1 MAQYT
6 FLLPD
11 VGEGIHEGQLVEWLA
26 KVGDSIKEDQPLVR
40 IETDK
45 AVVELPSPV
54 SGVISQLKGNPGE
67 IIHVGDPIAFFEL
80 HGSAPA
86 PAPAHHD
93 APAAKTTQN
102 AQHAAASA
110 KTAASTSAAV
120 APVASAP
127 AQAVASAPAKR
138 PQDVLATPHTRA
150 LARQMGVDITR
161 VQGTGR
167 GGRITDED
175 IQSAAK
181 GPSSVSS
188 VHTAPLHQ
196 QVAAQIEAPAQ
207 AYTARAPVEAA
218 TPATSA
224 APAAK
229 NIEITTHG
237 PVERVP
243 QTFLRRKIAEQMALS
258 RQQLVHVTHVEEAD
272 VTALFEHI
280 EGSKKSLAKRD
291 IKLTPLP
298 FFIKATIACLK
309 DFPMF
314 NASYDA
320 QKAEILYKKYYNIG
334 IAVDTPEG
342 LVVPV
347 IKDAD
352 RKDILTLA
360 REIRDLAKRARER
373 TLKIEEMRGGS
384 YTITNIGPVGGVFA
398 TPIINYPEL
407 AILGLHKIE
416 DRPAVVDGQIC
427 IRKRM
432 YLSTSFDHQLIDGA
446 DAARFMRTLAE
457 MLAEPAYLF
466 TRF

>member
-40 IETDK
+40 VETDK

-54 SGVISQLKGNPGE
+54 SGVITQLKGSPGE
-67 IIHVGDPIAFFEL
+67 LIHVGDPIAFFDIQ
-80 HGSAPA
+80 GSA

-93 APAAKTTQN
+93 APAAPQ
-102 AQHAAASA
+102 AVAPQ
-110 KTAASTSAAV
+110 AAV
-120 APVASAP
+120 ATAAPQVAVAP
-127 AQAVASAPAKR
+127 AATAPAKR

-150 LARQMGVDITR
+150 IARQMGVDITR

-175 IQSAAK
+175 IQAAAK
-181 GPSSVSS
+181 GGSSAPSA
-188 VHTAPLHQ
+188 HTTPIHQ
-196 QVAAQIEAPAQ
+196 QVAAQLDAPAQ
-207 AYTARAPVEAA
+207 AYTARAPVETAVPA
-218 TPATSA
+218 SPAT

-243 QTFLRRKIAEQMALS
+243 QTFLRRKIAEQMVLS

-280 EGSKKSLAKRD
+280 DGSKKSLAKRD

-309 DFPMF
+309 DFPIF

-320 QKAEILYKKYYNIG
+320 QKGELLYKKYYNIG

-416 DRPAVVDGQIC
+416 DRPAVVNGEIC

>member
-40 IETDK
+40 FETDK

-54 SGVISQLKGNPGE
+54 SGVITQLKGNPGE
-67 IIHVGDPIAFFEL
+67 IIHVGDPIVFFEL
-80 HGSAPA
+80 QGSAPA

-93 APAAKTTQN
+93 APATKTAPS
-102 AQHAAASA
+102 AQTSAASA
-110 KTAASTSAAV
+110 KTTASTSVAAP
-120 APVASAP
+120 ASSVASAP
-127 AQAVASAPAKR
+127 SVAPAPAKR

-150 LARQMGVDITR
+150 VARQMGVDITR
-161 VQGTGR
+161 IQGTGR

-175 IQSAAK
+175 IQAAAN
-181 GPSSVSS
+181 GPSSVSFA
-188 VHTAPLHQ
+188 HTAPIHQ
-196 QVAAQIEAPAQ
+196 QVSAQIEAPAQ
-207 AYTARAPVEAA
+207 AYTARAPVEAT

-224 APAAK
+224 APTK

-243 QTFLRRKIAEQMALS
+243 QTFLRRKIAEQMAIS

-309 DFPMF
+309 DFPIF

-320 QKAEILYKKYYNIG
+320 QKGELLYKKYYNIG